1 MVADRVQ
8 SVTFEMRVLLVMM
21 AISMLTMMMMIMM
34 KMVMAMVMT
43 MVMVM
48 TIAMMGFLDRWL
60 SGGWDRVIAAYKQL
74 ARLLTTSN

>member
-34 KMVMAMVMT
+34 KMVMAMVM
-43 MVMVM
+43 VMVM
-48 TIAMMGFLDRWL
+48 TMAMMGFLDRWL